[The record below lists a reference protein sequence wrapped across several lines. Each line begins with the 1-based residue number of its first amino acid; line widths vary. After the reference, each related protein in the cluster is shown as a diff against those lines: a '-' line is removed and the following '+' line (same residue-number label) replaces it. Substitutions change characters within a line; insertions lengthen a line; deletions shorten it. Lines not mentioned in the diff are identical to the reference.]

1 MERKSVAQE
10 YYVLAVNKAGNMPAM
25 NINELNA
32 GLIVAEVIDLSA
44 EKVISVEK
52 KKIAVIKELPGELS
66 HLAPLYDYLGEKPR
80 STDKLMGDYAMSGK
94 KMRELT
100 ASIGESLAAA
110 GLADKEEGGL
120 FGGKTVYIPKKAY
133 KDELVDTLK
142 AVAFGEDEW
151 NPRDV
156 ALIAILA
163 QTKILNQYFSKYER
177 EDFKARL
184 KEIKR
189 KPENK
194 QWAEMIAYVDTMTT
208 AMATVTVMM
217 GSV

>member
-1 MERKSVAQE
+1 M
-10 YYVLAVNKAGNMPAM
+10 
-25 NINELNA
+25 
-32 GLIVAEVIDLSA
+32 
-44 EKVISVEK
+44 
-52 KKIAVIKELPGELS
+52 
-66 HLAPLYDYLGEKPR
+66 
-80 STDKLMGDYAMSGK
+80 
-94 KMRELT
+94 
-100 ASIGESLAAA
+100 
-110 GLADKEEGGL
+110 
-120 FGGKTVYIPKKAY
+120 
-133 KDELVDTLK
+133 
-142 AVAFGEDEW
+142 
-151 NPRDV
+151 